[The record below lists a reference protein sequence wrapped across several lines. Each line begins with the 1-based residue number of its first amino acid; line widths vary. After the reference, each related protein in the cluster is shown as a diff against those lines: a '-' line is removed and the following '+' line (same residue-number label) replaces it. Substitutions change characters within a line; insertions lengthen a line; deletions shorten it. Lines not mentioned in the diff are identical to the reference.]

1 MTRAEENVSQT
12 SLHHARL
19 DWNEAG
25 TPVSSEFGD
34 VYFSNDNGLSETRYV
49 FLQQNRLPARFSHHD
64 SDNFVIGET
73 GFGTGLNFL
82 ATMAAFLEQGSDPER
97 CARLHFISF
106 EKYPLTQADLGK
118 ALGAWPELASLSQAL
133 IEQWPLPIE
142 GCHRLQFA
150 EGRVRLDLWFGD
162 IKDTL
167 PLVPQGPHGLVDAWY
182 LDGFSPA
189 KNPEMW
195 TQELFDG
202 LARLAR
208 PAATI
213 STFTCAGFVRRGLI
227 AAGFGAKK
235 VKGHGSKREMLAGM
249 REGKM
254 PEPTIAPWYAR
265 TEANSTGEVLIIGGG
280 IASAMAAL
288 SLVERGRA
296 VTLLCEGDEPATGA
310 SGNRQ
315 GALYPLLNGEHDA
328 LSRFY
333 ALAFGYARNR
343 LLALARHHAIAFGLG
358 EDSDK
363 GSQGGVVQLG
373 YDDKSAAKL
382 AKMSQ
387 GPFPPA
393 LMRPLDAAE
402 VEQRSGLPCGHGGVI
417 YPLGGWLCPAD
428 LTRAALAEAQ
438 ATGLLR
444 LEYGAEITALSE
456 LEGGWRVESR
466 EGRHWQAPTL
476 VVAAGHQLPA
486 LLPFAELPLYPVRGQ
501 VSHVPTTASLSR
513 LKTVLCYDG
522 YLTPAHNGA
531 HCIGASYGRNQSG
544 TDYSPEEQAQNQSR
558 LQACLPEAV
567 WPSEVDVSGGE
578 ARVGVRCASRDH
590 LPVAGPV
597 VRLAQ
602 LEEHYAHL
610 RTRQADA
617 APLPLHPG
625 LFVLGALGS
634 RGLCS
639 APLCGELV
647 ASEICGDPL
656 PLPTDLLEALHPARY
671 WVRKLLKGKPLR
683 G

>member
-49 FLQQNRLPARFSHHD
+49 FLQQNRLPERFSHHD
-64 SDNFVIGET
+64 SDSFVIGET

-82 ATMAAFLEQGSDPER
+82 ATMAAFLEQAPLSGNGS
-97 CARLHFISF
+97 RLHFISV
-106 EKYPLTQADLGK
+106 EKYPLTQADLRK
-118 ALGAWPELASLSQAL
+118 ALAAWPELAPLSQPL
-133 IEQWPLPIE
+133 IDQWPLPVS
-142 GCHRLQFA
+142 GCHRLLFA
-150 EGRVRLDLWFGD
+150 DGRIRLDLWFGD
-162 IKDTL
+162 IKEML
-167 PLVPQGPHGLVDAWY
+167 PQVPHPATGLVDAWY

-195 TQELFDG
+195 TQDLFDD

-208 PAATI
+208 PDATL

-227 AAGFGAKK
+227 AAGFAMKK
-235 VKGHGSKREMLAGM
+235 VKGHGSKREMLAGV
-249 REGKM
+249 REGKV
-254 PEPTIAPWYAR
+254 PQQSIAPWYAR
-265 TEANSTGEVLIIGGG
+265 PAGREGEVLIIGGG
-280 IASAMAAL
+280 IASAMTAL
-288 SLVERGRA
+288 SLVERGRH
-296 VTLLCEGDEPATGA
+296 VTLLCEDGEPASGA

-333 ALAFGYARNR
+333 SLAFGFARNR
-343 LLALARHHAIAFGLG
+343 LLALAKHHPVAFSLC
-358 EDSDK
+358 
-363 GSQGGVVQLG
+363 GVTQLG

-387 GPFPPA
+387 GPFPPE
-393 LMRPLDAAE
+393 LMHPLSAAE
-402 VEQRSGLPCGHGGVI
+402 VEQVVGLPCDADGVS

-428 LTRAALAEAQ
+428 LTRAAIREAQ
-438 ATGLLR
+438 ASGR
-444 LEYGAEITALSE
+444 LEVVFNAAVTRIAEE
-456 LEGGWRVESR
+456 VDGWRVESQD
-466 EGRHWQAPTL
+466 GRAWQAPNL
-476 VVAAGHQLPA
+476 VVAAGHKLPA

-501 VSHVPTTASLSR
+501 VSHVPTTARLSQLR
-513 LKTVLCYDG
+513 TVLCYDG

-531 HCIGASYGRNQSG
+531 HCIGASYGRNQ
-544 TDYSPEEQAQNQSR
+544 TDLAYRADEQEQNRAR
-558 LQACLPEAV
+558 LQACVPHQR
-567 WPSEVDVSGGE
+567 WPAEVDVSGAQ

-597 VRLAQ
+597 VRLAA
-602 LEEHYAHL
+602 LVDHDVNAP
-610 RTRQADA
+610 ADQQSA
-617 APLPLHPG
+617 LPLHAG
-625 LFVLGALGS
+625 LYVLGALGS

-656 PLPTDLLEALHPARY
+656 PLAADLLVALHPARY
-671 WVRKLLKGKPLR
+671 WVRRLRRGKPLR
-683 G
+683 D

>member
-64 SDNFVIGET
+64 SDSFVIGET

-82 ATMAAFLEQGSDPER
+82 ATMAAFLEQAPQTGNGS
-97 CARLHFISF
+97 RLHFISF
-106 EKYPLTQADLGK
+106 EKYPLTQADLRK
-118 ALGAWPELASLSQAL
+118 ALAAWPELAPLSQPL
-133 IEQWPLPIE
+133 IDQWPLPVS
-142 GCHRLQFA
+142 GCHRLLFA
-150 EGRVRLDLWFGD
+150 GGRIHLDLWFGD
-162 IKDTL
+162 IKEML
-167 PLVPQGPHGLVDAWY
+167 PQVPHQADGLVDAWY

-195 TQELFDG
+195 TQDLFDG

-208 PAATI
+208 PSATL

-227 AAGFGAKK
+227 AAGFAMKK
-235 VKGHGSKREMLAGM
+235 VKGHGSKREMLAGE
-249 REGKM
+249 RADKL
-254 PEPTIAPWYAR
+254 PQQTIAPWYAR
-265 TEANSTGEVLIIGGG
+265 PAGREGEVLIIGGG
-280 IASAMAAL
+280 IASAMTAL
-288 SLVERGRA
+288 SLVERGRK
-296 VTLLCEGDEPATGA
+296 VWLLCEDGEPAGGA

-333 ALAFGYARNR
+333 ALAFGFARSR
-343 LLALARHHAIAFGLG
+343 LLALAERHPVAFSLC
-358 EDSDK
+358 
-363 GSQGGVVQLG
+363 GVTQLG

-382 AKMSQ
+382 AKMSL
-387 GPFPPA
+387 GPFPSD
-393 LMRPLDAAE
+393 LMRPLSADE
-402 VEQRSGLPCGHGGVI
+402 VEQVVGLPCGVGGVS

-428 LTRAALAEAQ
+428 LTRAAIKEAQ
-438 ATGLLR
+438 ASGR
-444 LEYGAEITALSE
+444 LEVEFNASVTHIAEQD
-456 LEGGWRVESR
+456 GGWRVESQD
-466 EGRHWQAPTL
+466 GRHWQAPNL
-476 VVAAGHQLPA
+476 VVAAGHRLPA

-501 VSHVPTTASLSR
+501 VSHVPTTAGLSQ

-531 HCIGASYGRNQSG
+531 HCIGASYGRNQTSQ
-544 TDYSPEEQAQNQSR
+544 TFNAEEQAQNRAR
-558 LQACLPEAV
+558 LQACLPAQA
-567 WPSEVDVSGGE
+567 WPAEVDVSGAQ

-590 LPVAGPV
+590 LPVAGPIA
-597 VRLAQ
+597 RLAA
-602 LEEHYAHL
+602 L
-610 RTRQADA
+610 ADHDVN
-617 APLPLHPG
+617 APADQQSALPLYPG
-625 LFVLGALGS
+625 LYVLGALGS

-647 ASEICGDPL
+647 ASEICGEPL
-656 PLPTDLLEALHPARY
+656 PLSSDLLEALHPARY
-671 WVRKLLKGKPLR
+671 WVRRLLKGKPLR
-683 G
+683 D

>member
-1 MTRAEENVSQT
+1 MSQT

-49 FLQQNRLPARFSHHD
+49 FLQQNRLPERFSHHD
-64 SDNFVIGET
+64 SDSFVIGET

-82 ATMAAFLEQGSDPER
+82 ATMAAFLERAPLSGNGS
-97 CARLHFISF
+97 RLHFISV
-106 EKYPLTQADLGK
+106 EKYPLTQADLRK
-118 ALGAWPELASLSQAL
+118 ALAAWPELATLSQPL
-133 IEQWPLPIE
+133 IDQWPLPVS
-142 GCHRLQFA
+142 GCHRLLFA
-150 EGRVRLDLWFGD
+150 DGRIRLDLWFGD
-162 IKDTL
+162 IKEML
-167 PLVPQGPHGLVDAWY
+167 PQVPHPATGLVDAWY

-195 TQELFDG
+195 TQDLFED

-208 PAATI
+208 PDATL

-227 AAGFGAKK
+227 AASFAMKK
-235 VKGHGSKREMLAGM
+235 VKGHGSKREMLAGV
-249 REGKM
+249 REGKV
-254 PEPTIAPWYAR
+254 PQQSIAPWYAR
-265 TEANSTGEVLIIGGG
+265 PAGREGEVLIIGGG
-280 IASAMAAL
+280 IASAMTAL
-288 SLVERGRA
+288 SLVERGRH
-296 VTLLCEGDEPATGA
+296 VTLLCENGEPASGA

-333 ALAFGYARNR
+333 SLAFGFARNR
-343 LLALARHHAIAFGLG
+343 LLALAKHHPVAFSLC
-358 EDSDK
+358 
-363 GSQGGVVQLG
+363 GVTQLG

-387 GPFPPA
+387 GLFPPE
-393 LMRPLDAAE
+393 LMHPLSAAE
-402 VEQRSGLPCGHGGVI
+402 VEQVVGLPCDADGVS

-428 LTRAALAEAQ
+428 LTRAAIREAQ
-438 ATGLLR
+438 ASGR
-444 LEYGAEITALSE
+444 LEVLFNAAVTRIAEEAD
-456 LEGGWRVESR
+456 GWRVESR
-466 EGRHWQAPTL
+466 DGRQWHAPNL

-501 VSHVPTTASLSR
+501 VSHVPTTAGLSQ

-531 HCIGASYGRNQSG
+531 HCIGASYGRNQ
-544 TDYSPEEQAQNQSR
+544 TDLAYRTDEQEQNRAR
-558 LQACLPEAV
+558 LQACVPQQR
-567 WPSEVDVSGGE
+567 WPAEVDVSGAQ
-578 ARVGVRCASRDH
+578 ARIGVRCASRDH

-597 VRLAQ
+597 ARLAA
-602 LEEHYAHL
+602 L
-610 RTRQADA
+610 ADHDVN
-617 APLPLHPG
+617 APADQQSALPLHAG
-625 LFVLGALGS
+625 LYVLGALGS

-656 PLPTDLLEALHPARY
+656 PLAADLLEALHPARY
-671 WVRKLLKGKPLR
+671 WVRRLRRGKPLR
-683 G
+683 D

>member
-1 MTRAEENVSQT
+1 MSQT

-49 FLQQNRLPARFSHHD
+49 FLQQNRLPERFSHHD
-64 SDNFVIGET
+64 SDSFVIGET

-82 ATMAAFLEQGSDPER
+82 ATMAAFLEQAPLSGNGS
-97 CARLHFISF
+97 RLHFISV
-106 EKYPLTQADLGK
+106 EKYPLTQADLRK
-118 ALGAWPELASLSQAL
+118 ALAAWPELAPLSQPL
-133 IEQWPLPIE
+133 IDQWPLPVS
-142 GCHRLQFA
+142 GCHRLLFA
-150 EGRVRLDLWFGD
+150 DGRIRLDLWFGD
-162 IKDTL
+162 IKEML
-167 PLVPQGPHGLVDAWY
+167 PQVPHPATGLVDAWY

-195 TQELFDG
+195 TQDLFDD

-208 PAATI
+208 PDATL

-227 AAGFGAKK
+227 AAGFAMKK
-235 VKGHGSKREMLAGM
+235 VKGHGSKREMLAGV
-249 REGKM
+249 REGKV
-254 PEPTIAPWYAR
+254 PQQSIAPWYAR
-265 TEANSTGEVLIIGGG
+265 PAGREGEVLIIGGG
-280 IASAMAAL
+280 IASAMTAL
-288 SLVERGRA
+288 SLVERGRH
-296 VTLLCEGDEPATGA
+296 VTLLCEDGEPASGA

-333 ALAFGYARNR
+333 SLAFGFARNR
-343 LLALARHHAIAFGLG
+343 LLALAKHHPVAFSLC
-358 EDSDK
+358 
-363 GSQGGVVQLG
+363 GVTQLG

-387 GPFPPA
+387 GPFPPE
-393 LMRPLDAAE
+393 LMHPLSAAE
-402 VEQRSGLPCGHGGVI
+402 VEQVVGLPCDADGVS

-428 LTRAALAEAQ
+428 LTRAAIREAQ
-438 ATGLLR
+438 ASGR
-444 LEYGAEITALSE
+444 LEVVFNAAATHIAEQD
-456 LEGGWRVESR
+456 GGWRVESR
-466 EGRHWQAPTL
+466 DGRQWRAPNL

-486 LLPFAELPLYPVRGQ
+486 LLPFAELPLYPGRGQ
-501 VSHVPTTASLSR
+501 VSHVPTTAGLSQ

-531 HCIGASYGRNQSG
+531 HCIGASYGRNQ
-544 TDYSPEEQAQNQSR
+544 TDLAYRTDEQEQNRAR
-558 LQACLPEAV
+558 LQACVPQQR
-567 WPSEVDVSGGE
+567 WPAEVDVSGAQ

-597 VRLAQ
+597 ARLAA
-602 LEEHYAHL
+602 L
-610 RTRQADA
+610 ADHDVN
-617 APLPLHPG
+617 APADQQSALPLHAG
-625 LFVLGALGS
+625 LYVLGALGS

-647 ASEICGDPL
+647 ASEICGEPL
-656 PLPTDLLEALHPARY
+656 PLAADLLEALHPARY
-671 WVRKLLKGKPLR
+671 WVRRLRRGKPLR
-683 G
+683 D

>member
-49 FLQQNRLPARFSHHD
+49 FLQQNRLPERFSHHD
-64 SDNFVIGET
+64 SDSFVIGET

-82 ATMAAFLEQGSDPER
+82 ATMAVFLEQAPLSGNGS
-97 CARLHFISF
+97 RLHFISV
-106 EKYPLTQADLGK
+106 EKYPLTQADLRK
-118 ALGAWPELASLSQAL
+118 ALAAWPELAPLSQPL
-133 IEQWPLPIE
+133 IDQWPLPVS
-142 GCHRLQFA
+142 GCHRLLFA
-150 EGRVRLDLWFGD
+150 DGRIRLDLWFGD
-162 IKDTL
+162 IKEML
-167 PLVPQGPHGLVDAWY
+167 PQVPHPATGLVDAWY

-195 TQELFDG
+195 TQDLFDD

-208 PAATI
+208 PDATL

-227 AAGFGAKK
+227 AAGFAMKK
-235 VKGHGSKREMLAGM
+235 VKGHGSKREMLAGV
-249 REGKM
+249 REGKV
-254 PEPTIAPWYAR
+254 PQQSIAPWYAR
-265 TEANSTGEVLIIGGG
+265 PAGREGEVLLIGGG
-280 IASAMAAL
+280 IASAMTAL
-288 SLVERGRA
+288 SLVERGRH
-296 VTLLCEGDEPATGA
+296 VTLLCEDGEPASGA

-333 ALAFGYARNR
+333 SLAFGFARNR
-343 LLALARHHAIAFGLG
+343 LLALAKHHPVAFSLC
-358 EDSDK
+358 
-363 GSQGGVVQLG
+363 GVTQLG

-387 GPFPPA
+387 GPFPPE
-393 LMRPLDAAE
+393 LMHPLSAAE
-402 VEQRSGLPCGHGGVI
+402 VEQVVGLPCDADGVS

-428 LTRAALAEAQ
+428 LTRAAIREAQ
-438 ATGLLR
+438 ASGR
-444 LEYGAEITALSE
+444 LEVLFNAAVTRIAEEAD
-456 LEGGWRVESR
+456 GWRVESR
-466 EGRHWQAPTL
+466 DGRAWQAPNL
-476 VVAAGHQLPA
+476 VVAAGHKLPA

-501 VSHVPTTASLSR
+501 VSHVPTTAGLSQ

-531 HCIGASYGRNQSG
+531 HCIGASYGRNQ
-544 TDYSPEEQAQNQSR
+544 TDLAYRADEQEQNRAR
-558 LQACLPEAV
+558 LQACLPDQT
-567 WPSEVDVSGGE
+567 WPAEVDVSCAQ

-597 VRLAQ
+597 ARLTA
-602 LEEHYAHL
+602 L
-610 RTRQADA
+610 ADHDVN
-617 APLPLHPG
+617 APADQQSALPLHAG
-625 LFVLGALGS
+625 LYVLGALGS

-656 PLPTDLLEALHPARY
+656 PLAADLLEALHPARY
-671 WVRKLLKGKPLR
+671 WVRRLRRGKPLR
-683 G
+683 D

>member
-1 MTRAEENVSQT
+1 MSQT

-49 FLQQNRLPARFSHHD
+49 FLQQNRLPERFSHHD
-64 SDNFVIGET
+64 SDSFVIGET

-82 ATMAAFLEQGSDPER
+82 ATMAAFLEQAPLSGNGS
-97 CARLHFISF
+97 RLHFISV
-106 EKYPLTQADLGK
+106 EKYPLTQADLRK
-118 ALGAWPELASLSQAL
+118 ALAAWPELAPLSQPL
-133 IEQWPLPIE
+133 IDQWPLPVS
-142 GCHRLQFA
+142 GCHRLLFA
-150 EGRVRLDLWFGD
+150 DGRIRLDLWFGD
-162 IKDTL
+162 IKEML
-167 PLVPQGPHGLVDAWY
+167 PQVPHPATGLVDAWY

-195 TQELFDG
+195 TQDLFDD

-208 PAATI
+208 PDATL

-227 AAGFGAKK
+227 AAGFAMKK
-235 VKGHGSKREMLAGM
+235 VKGHGSKREMLAGV
-249 REGKM
+249 REGKV
-254 PEPTIAPWYAR
+254 PQQSIAPWYAR
-265 TEANSTGEVLIIGGG
+265 PAGREGEVLIIGGG
-280 IASAMAAL
+280 IASAMTAL
-288 SLVERGRA
+288 SLVERGRH
-296 VTLLCEGDEPATGA
+296 VTLLCEDGEPASGA

-333 ALAFGYARNR
+333 SLAFGFARNR
-343 LLALARHHAIAFGLG
+343 LLALAKHHPVAFSLC
-358 EDSDK
+358 
-363 GSQGGVVQLG
+363 GVTQLG

-387 GPFPPA
+387 GPFPPE
-393 LMRPLDAAE
+393 LMHPLSAAE
-402 VEQRSGLPCGHGGVI
+402 VEQVVGLPCDADGVS

-428 LTRAALAEAQ
+428 LTRAAIREAQ
-438 ATGLLR
+438 ASGR
-444 LEYGAEITALSE
+444 LEVVFNAAATHIAEQD
-456 LEGGWRVESR
+456 GGWRVESR
-466 EGRHWQAPTL
+466 DGRQWRAPNL

-501 VSHVPTTASLSR
+501 VSHVPTTAGLSQ

-531 HCIGASYGRNQSG
+531 HCIGASYGRNQ
-544 TDYSPEEQAQNQSR
+544 TDLAYRADEQDQNRAR
-558 LQACLPEAV
+558 LQACVPQQR
-567 WPSEVDVSGGE
+567 WPAEVDVSGAQ
-578 ARVGVRCASRDH
+578 ARIGVRSASRDH

-597 VRLAQ
+597 ARLAA
-602 LEEHYAHL
+602 L
-610 RTRQADA
+610 ADHDVN
-617 APLPLHPG
+617 APADQQSALPLHAG
-625 LFVLGALGS
+625 LYVLGALGS

-647 ASEICGDPL
+647 ASEICSEPL
-656 PLPTDLLEALHPARY
+656 PLAADLLEALHPARY
-671 WVRKLLKGKPLR
+671 WVRRLRRGKPLR
-683 G
+683 D